1 MRTWQLFKFPGWKL
15 GSGFK
20 AGGRES
26 LQTDGLWCPHM
37 EGKRPLV
44 PCAARLLGK
53 QRSPDGLRAAPSRSP
68 SCCRAQG
75 HQAPCPGPGG
85 TGTLAAIGPGG
96 GSSSWGTNP
105 SRGAWQLILRCSG
118 SLQTRG
124 VPIRVWK
131 LFKSVL
137 YVQTLLESKRVT
149 QCFRCGPMKLG
160 NSYLINVG
168 NDCCCESWERSAW

>member
-1 MRTWQLFKFPGWKL
+1 MWGDKLGHHLWKLKVFQFCFHHVLGLLPNIAGTWRICAWDKYLQQKWSFIFKAICRNMRTWQLFKFPGWKL

-53 QRSPDGLRAAPSRSP
+53 QGSPDGLRAAPNRSP

-85 TGTLAAIGPGG
+85 TGTLAGVGPGG
-96 GSSSWGTNP
+96 SSSSWGTNL
-105 SRGAWQLILRCSG
+105 SRRAWQG
-118 SLQTRG
+118 
-124 VPIRVWK
+124 
-131 LFKSVL
+131 F
-137 YVQTLLESKRVT
+137 
-149 QCFRCGPMKLG
+149 
-160 NSYLINVG
+160 
-168 NDCCCESWERSAW
+168 